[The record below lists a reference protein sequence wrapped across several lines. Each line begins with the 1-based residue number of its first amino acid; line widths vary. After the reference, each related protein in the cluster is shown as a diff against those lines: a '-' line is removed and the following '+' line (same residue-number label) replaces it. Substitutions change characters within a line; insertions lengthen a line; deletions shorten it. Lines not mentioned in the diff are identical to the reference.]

1 MFRPCQVP
9 LNTAP
14 PAPHQPSSPH
24 PPEPVARSS
33 FPNKPLAAFQPIPPP
48 SSRSPDASFDVGVGQ
63 PIGPAT
69 TEQPLSA
76 PALCSLTCGSF
87 FRASLAPHLAAL
99 GSCREPR
106 FSNSSLLRLFFDVAN
121 CVAPNVRRGFSRPP
135 RLGEEVPQVNMQSSA
150 HMPATRQLTPRNPK
164 GALLDV
170 RQFQPA
176 SPAFIMS

>member
-1 MFRPCQVP
+1 MSGAPSTPPLRPLTNPP
-9 LNTAP
+9 LRILQSLW
-14 PAPHQPSSPH
+14 PALRSRTSHLQHSSP
-24 PPEPVARSS
+24 
-33 FPNKPLAAFQPIPPP
+33 FPPP
-48 SSRSPDASFDVGVGQ
+48 SCRSPDASFDVGVGQ

-150 HMPATRQLTPRNPK
+150 HMPATRQLTPRNPR

-176 SPAFIMS
+176 SPVFIMS